1 MAVRYQQAAVCM
13 GMGSN
18 DQAEKYLNEALAIYQ
33 LNEVQRGNKGES
45 AHVKWRLSQILVG
58 REEMRDVE
66 ALQIDAEQTKLEL
79 EKTGEYAKQTGED
92 AWDVFLGLLYR

>member
-1 MAVRYQQAAVCM
+1 MAVRYRQAVACM

-18 DQAEKYLNEALAIYQ
+18 DLAEKHLNEALAICQ

-45 AHVKWRLSQILVG
+45 ARVKWRLSQILAG
-58 REEMRDVE
+58 RGEMRDAE
-66 ALQIDAEQTKLEL
+66 ALQIDADQTKLEL